1 MAMGCR
7 ILPGGKLSQS
17 VVPLWK
23 VIVGNLSTKLRRAR
37 LARRFSFVFVGPR
50 WVRRFFLF
58 FLGPLGS
65 AVFRFGFS
73 FANVAC

>member
-1 MAMGCR
+1 MAGMRRVVLCAGASTDILVLLMAMGCR

-37 LARRFSFVFVGPR
+37 LARRFSFWF
-50 WVRRFFLF
+50 
-58 FLGPLGS
+58 
-65 AVFRFGFS
+65 
-73 FANVAC
+73 

>member
-23 VIVGNLSTKLRRAR
+23 VIVGNLSTKLRRAQ

-50 WVRRFFLF
+50 LVRRFSFVFPGALW
-58 FLGPLGS
+58 LG
-65 AVFRFGFS
+65 GFS
-73 FANVAC
+73 FWF

>member
-1 MAMGCR
+1 MAGMRRVVLCAGASTDILAWLMAMGCR

-37 LARRFSFVFVGPR
+37 LARRFSFWF
-50 WVRRFFLF
+50 
-58 FLGPLGS
+58 
-65 AVFRFGFS
+65 
-73 FANVAC
+73 

>member
-37 LARRFSFVFVGPR
+37 LARRFSFVFPEAL
-50 WVRRFFLF
+50 W
-58 FLGPLGS
+58 LG
-65 AVFRFGFS
+65 GFS
-73 FANVAC
+73 FWF